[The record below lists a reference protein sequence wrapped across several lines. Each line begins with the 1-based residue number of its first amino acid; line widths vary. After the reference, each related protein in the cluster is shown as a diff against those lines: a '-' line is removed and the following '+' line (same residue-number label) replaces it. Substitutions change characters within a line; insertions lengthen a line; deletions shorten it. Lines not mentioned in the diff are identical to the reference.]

1 MNNMKLRLL
10 VLIGLLTSLLVS
22 AQAQT
27 SNNDVAFVDAQGKVI
42 PNGTTVVLNAV
53 KEAMFPPGWKE
64 IAGEVYI
71 KNTSDKKLT
80 VTLFSRINSIDEG
93 NVTVCALGG
102 CTPLDGD
109 NSTEIGSQPLLAGS
123 ERESIAIEHTY
134 EHSEKGSITLKLTIK
149 ESDSEQ
155 QIEGLS
161 ITIKFDT
168 DPTAIAGV
176 ASQKGLTYD
185 VFNTQGT
192 LLYKQLTS
200 LAGLPKGL
208 YLVRQQSAKGITT
221 IKKYVIH

>member
-1 MNNMKLRLL
+1 MKLRFL

-53 KEAMFPPGWKE
+53 KDAMFPPGSKE

-71 KNTSDKKLT
+71 KNMSDKKLT
-80 VTLFSRINSIDEG
+80 VTLYSRINSIEEG

-102 CTPLDGD
+102 CTPVEEG

-134 EHSEKGSITLKLTIK
+134 EHSEKGSITLKITTK
-149 ESDSEQ
+149 ESESGQ
-155 QIEGLS
+155 QIEGPS

-185 VFNTQGT
+185 VFNTQDT
-192 LLYKQLTS
+192 LLYKQITS
-200 LAGLPKGL
+200 LSNLPKGI
-208 YLVRQQSAKGITT
+208 YLVRQQSAKGVTT
-221 IKKYVIH
+221 IKKCVIH

>member
-1 MNNMKLRLL
+1 MKLRLL

-71 KNTSDKKLT
+71 KNTSDKDLT
-80 VTLFSRINSIDEG
+80 VTLYSSINSIEEG

-102 CTPLDGD
+102 CTPVEEG

-134 EHSEKGSITLKLTIK
+134 KHSEKGSITLKFTTK
-149 ESDSEQ
+149 ESDSGQ
-155 QIEGLS
+155 QIEGPS
-161 ITIKFDT
+161 ITIKFET
-168 DPTAIAGV
+168 TPAGIASV

-185 VFNTQGT
+185 VFNTQGM
-192 LLYKQLTS
+192 LLYKQITS
-200 LAGLPKGL
+200 LSKLPKGI
-208 YLVRQQSAKGITT
+208 YLVRQQSAKGVTT
-221 IKKYVIH
+221 IKKCVIH

>member
-1 MNNMKLRLL
+1 MKLRLL

-53 KEAMFPPGWKE
+53 KDAMFPPGLKE

-80 VTLFSRINSIDEG
+80 VTLYSRINSLDEG

-109 NSTEIGSQPLLAGS
+109 NSTEIGSQKLRAGS

-134 EHSEKGSITLKLTIK
+134 ERSEKGSITLNLTTK
-149 ESDSEQ
+149 ESESGQ
-155 QIEGLS
+155 QIEGPS

-185 VFNTQGT
+185 VFNTQGM
-192 LLYKQLTS
+192 LLYKQITS
-200 LAGLPKGL
+200 LSNLPKGI
-208 YLVRQQSAKGITT
+208 YIVKQKGVAST
-221 IKKYVIH
+221 KKYVVR

>member
-1 MNNMKLRLL
+1 MKLRLL

-53 KEAMFPPGWKE
+53 KDAMFPPGWKE

-71 KNTSDKKLT
+71 KNTSDKDLT
-80 VTLFSRINSIDEG
+80 VTLYSRISSIDGG

-102 CTPLDGD
+102 CTPMAED

-134 EHSEKGSITLKLTIK
+134 EHSEKGSITLKLTTK
-149 ESDSEQ
+149 ESKSEQ
-155 QIEGLS
+155 QIEGPS
-161 ITIKFDT
+161 ITIKFD
-168 DPTAIAGV
+168 ANAAGIASV

-221 IKKYVIH
+221 TKKYVIH

>member
-10 VLIGLLTSLLVS
+10 VLFGLLTSLLVS

-42 PNGTTVVLNAV
+42 PNGTTVVLNTV

-71 KNTSDKKLT
+71 KNTSDKDLT
-80 VTLFSRINSIDEG
+80 VTLFCRINSVDEG

-102 CTPLDGD
+102 CTPLEKD
-109 NSTEIGSQPLLAGS
+109 NSTEIGSQKLRAGS
-123 ERESIAIEHTY
+123 EREFIAIEHTY
-134 EHSEKGSITLKLTIK
+134 EHSEKGSITLKITTK

-155 QIEGLS
+155 QIEGPS

-168 DPTAIAGV
+168 NPTAIAGV

-208 YLVRQQSAKGITT
+208 YLVRQQSAKGVTT
-221 IKKYVIH
+221 IKKCVIH

>member
-1 MNNMKLRLL
+1 MKLRLL
-10 VLIGLLTSLLVS
+10 VLIGLLTSLLCS

-71 KNTSDKKLT
+71 MNMSDKDLT
-80 VTLFSRINSIDEG
+80 VTLFSRINSVDEG

-102 CTPLDGD
+102 CTPLEKD
-109 NSTEIGSQPLLAGS
+109 NSTEIGSQKLPAGS
-123 ERESIAIEHTY
+123 EREFIAIEHTY
-134 EHSEKGSITLKLTIK
+134 ERSEKGSITLKITTK
-149 ESDSEQ
+149 ESESGQ
-155 QIEGLS
+155 QIEGPS

-168 DPTAIAGV
+168 NPTAIAGV
-176 ASQKGLTYD
+176 ASLKGLTYD

>member
-1 MNNMKLRLL
+1 MKLRLL

-71 KNTSDKKLT
+71 KNTSDKDLT
-80 VTLFSRINSIDEG
+80 VTLFSRINSVDEG
-93 NVTVCALGG
+93 NVTVCALAG

-208 YLVRQQSAKGITT
+208 YLVRQQSVKGVTT
-221 IKKYVIH
+221 IKKCVIH

>member
-1 MNNMKLRLL
+1 MKLRLL
-10 VLIGLLTSLLVS
+10 VFIGLLTSLFVS

-27 SNNDVAFVDAQGKVI
+27 SSNDVAFVDAQGKII

-53 KEAMFPPGWKE
+53 KDAMFPPGWKE

-71 KNTSDKKLT
+71 KNMSDKNLK
-80 VTLFSRINSIDEG
+80 VTLFSRINSVDEG
-93 NVTVCALGG
+93 NVKVCALDG
-102 CTPLDGD
+102 CTPLEED
-109 NSTEIGSQPLLAGS
+109 NSAEIGSHMLFAGS
-123 ERESIAIEHTY
+123 ERETIAIEHTY
-134 EHSEKGSITLKLTIK
+134 ERSEKGSITLKLTTK

-155 QIEGLS
+155 QIEGPS

-168 DPTAIAGV
+168 DPTAIAEV

-200 LAGLPKGL
+200 LTGLPKGL
-208 YLVRQQSAKGITT
+208 YLVRQQSVKGVTT
-221 IKKYVIH
+221 IKKCVIH

>member
-1 MNNMKLRLL
+1 MKLRLL
-10 VLIGLLTSLLVS
+10 VFIGLLTSLLVS

-53 KEAMFPPGWKE
+53 KDAMFPPGWKE

-71 KNTSDKKLT
+71 KNTSDKDLT
-80 VTLFSRINSIDEG
+80 VTLFSRINSVDEG
-93 NVTVCALGG
+93 NVTVCALAG

>member
-1 MNNMKLRLL
+1 MKLRLL

-53 KEAMFPPGWKE
+53 KDAMFPPGWKE

-71 KNTSDKKLT
+71 KNASDKNLT
-80 VTLFSRINSIDEG
+80 VTLFSRINSVDEG

-102 CTPLDGD
+102 CTPLEKD
-109 NSTEIGSQPLLAGS
+109 NSTEIGSQKLRAGS

-134 EHSEKGSITLKLTIK
+134 EHSEKGSITLKITTK
-149 ESDSEQ
+149 ESKSEQ
-155 QIEGLS
+155 QIEGPS
-161 ITIKFDT
+161 ITVKFDT
-168 DPTAIAGV
+168 DPTAIAEV
-176 ASQKGLTYD
+176 ASQRGLTYD
-185 VFNTQGT
+185 VFNTQGS

-200 LAGLPKGL
+200 LSGLPKGL
-208 YLVRQQSAKGITT
+208 YLVRQQSAKGVTT
-221 IKKYVIH
+221 TKKYVIH

>member
-1 MNNMKLRLL
+1 MKLRLL

-53 KEAMFPPGWKE
+53 KDAMFPPGWKE

-80 VTLFSRINSIDEG
+80 VTLFSRINSVDEG

-134 EHSEKGSITLKLTIK
+134 EHSEKGSITLKLTTK
-149 ESDSEQ
+149 ESKSEQ
-155 QIEGLS
+155 QIEGPS
-161 ITIKFDT
+161 ITVKFDT
-168 DPTAIAGV
+168 DPTAIAEV
-176 ASQKGLTYD
+176 ASQRGLTYD
-185 VFNTQGT
+185 VFNTQGM
-192 LLYKQLTS
+192 LLYKQITS
-200 LAGLPKGL
+200 LSNLPKGI
-208 YLVRQQSAKGITT
+208 YIVKKKGVAST
-221 IKKYVIH
+221 KKYVVR

>member
-1 MNNMKLRLL
+1 MKLRLL
-10 VLIGLLTSLLVS
+10 ALLGLVACFFTS
-22 AQAQT
+22 AHAQT
-27 SNNDVAFVDAQGKVI
+27 STNDVAFVDAQGKVI

-71 KNTSDKKLT
+71 KNTSDKNLT
-80 VTLFSRINSIDEG
+80 VTLFSRINSVDEG

-102 CTPLDGD
+102 CTPLEED
-109 NSTEIGSQPLLAGS
+109 NSTEIGSQILFAGS
-123 ERESIAIEHTY
+123 EKESIAIEHTY
-134 EHSEKGSITLKLTIK
+134 ERSEKGSITLKLTTK

-155 QIEGLS
+155 QIEGPS

-168 DPTAIAGV
+168 DPTAIAEV

-208 YLVRQQSAKGITT
+208 YLVRQQSVKGVTT
-221 IKKYVIH
+221 IKKCVIH